1 MEKVID
7 PAFKFHLVSVLNLS
21 SNFITAFPATIFN
34 KLANLTK
41 LYLNNN
47 KLDKIS
53 FPYFKQN
60 RLKIVDI
67 SCNCL
72 KSINLEHMDSLIL
85 LNCSSNEV
93 SFLTLPESLQ
103 FLDCSANKLSNI
115 YFMEQ
120 CLLLEEVS
128 MADNLLYDLKFN
140 FKPLGKYQQQP

>member
-7 PAFKFHLVSVLNLS
+7 PAFKFHLISVLNLS
-21 SNFITAFPATIFN
+21 SNFVTAFPATIFN

-47 KLDKIS
+47 KIDKIS

-60 RLKIVDI
+60 KLKIVDI
-67 SCNCL
+67 SCNSL

-85 LNCSSNEV
+85 LNCSRNEV

-120 CLLLEEVS
+120 CDLLEEVS

-140 FKPLGKYQQQP
+140 FKPYIRLKEEP

>member
-1 MEKVID
+1 
-7 PAFKFHLVSVLNLS
+7 
-21 SNFITAFPATIFN
+21 
-34 KLANLTK
+34 
-41 LYLNNN
+41 
-47 KLDKIS
+47 
-53 FPYFKQN
+53 
-60 RLKIVDI
+60 
-67 SCNCL
+67 
-72 KSINLEHMDSLIL
+72 MDSLIL

-140 FKPLGKYQQQP
+140 FKPYCKY